1 MQDKVEPRFNPESIR
16 ESVHAPLSDFDDRI
30 GALEASQANPKGSGL
45 LLNVILLV
53 LVVALGALGWLVLDQ
68 KQQLEVSQRNIER
81 LERTLHLRSE
91 DELANEAS
99 LADQVEQL
107 QSTQADAQQAL
118 GRDLTQLRETL
129 ATESRERQSLQQT
142 LQQLQQSVSSQD
154 SRITSLQNRPQP
166 ADLTANLEALSATV
180 RQLQTEVGQLKNSSN
195 QTNVASQ
202 LQSVSADISAL
213 RERQQQQAQSL
224 TQFTENLTEQR
235 NQLQALERQLTTRL
249 ERIQA
254 DVARTAATPTPAPAA
269 ANSSDLAMIE
279 LSLSELKEDIRAI
292 NNARQLINRDLL
304 QLREQINRVQL
315 MLQ

>member
-30 GALEASQANPKGSGL
+30 GALEASQAKPKGSGL
-45 LLNVILLV
+45 LLNVVLLV

-99 LADQVEQL
+99 LADQVGQL

-118 GRDLTQLRETL
+118 GRDLTQLRESL

-142 LQQLQQSVSSQD
+142 LQQLQQSISSQD

-180 RQLQTEVGQLKNSSN
+180 RQLQTEVGQLKKF
-195 QTNVASQ
+195 
-202 LQSVSADISAL
+202 
-213 RERQQQQAQSL
+213 QQ
-224 TQFTENLTEQR
+224 
-235 NQLQALERQLTTRL
+235 
-249 ERIQA
+249 
-254 DVARTAATPTPAPAA
+254 
-269 ANSSDLAMIE
+269 
-279 LSLSELKEDIRAI
+279 
-292 NNARQLINRDLL
+292 
-304 QLREQINRVQL
+304 
-315 MLQ
+315 